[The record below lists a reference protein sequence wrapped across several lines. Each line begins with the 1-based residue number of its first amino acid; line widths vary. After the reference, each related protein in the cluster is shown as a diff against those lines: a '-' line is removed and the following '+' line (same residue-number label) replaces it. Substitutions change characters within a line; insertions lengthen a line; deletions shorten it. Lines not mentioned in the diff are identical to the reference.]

1 MAQHRDPVINLRRL
15 RGFEIAIF
23 DGVEHNFPSHDH
35 DEFVISGNLLG
46 REYIKLDRKTFEAS
60 ANDITIYNPGQ
71 FQSGGAPHGQWSF
84 VSLYLP
90 AELTAALTGL
100 PVETHFDRPMIS
112 SALLTSKIAEIVQ
125 GGVSR
130 SANDDEVLDSVVDLL
145 NAIVECAGA
154 RKVLQSAKPSKELQ
168 RVKDTLCDLMASP
181 PPLQVLASE
190 VGMTPVQLVRSFK
203 ASHGMPPFAWLANQ
217 RLKIARNRLSAGG
230 KPADVAADL
239 GFSDQ
244 AHLTRKF
251 RAVFGVPPGAYKAM
265 K

>member
-1 MAQHRDPVINLRRL
+1 MARDREPVTKLRRL
-15 RGFEIAIF
+15 RDVEIAVF
-23 DGVEHNFPSHDH
+23 DGVEHDFPSHDH

-60 ANDITIYNPGQ
+60 ANDVTIYNPGQ
-71 FQSGGAPHGQWSF
+71 FQSGGAPHGEWSF

-90 AELTAALTGL
+90 ADLTARLTGL

-112 SALLTSKIAEIVQ
+112 SALLTSKLADLVQ
-125 GGVSR
+125 GGISR
-130 SANDDEVLDSVVDLL
+130 STNDDEVLEGVVDLL
-145 NAIVECAGA
+145 NVIIKCAGA
-154 RKVLQSAKPSKELQ
+154 RKPQPSAMPSKELQ
-168 RVKDTLCDLMASP
+168 RVKETLSDLMALP
-181 PPLQVLASE
+181 PSLQELADE
-190 VGMTPVQLVRSFK
+190 AGMTPVQLVRSFK

-217 RLKIARNRLSAGG
+217 RLKIARSRLSAGE
-230 KPADVAADL
+230 KPAAVAADL

-251 RAVFGVPPGAYKAM
+251 RAMFGVPPGAYRVM